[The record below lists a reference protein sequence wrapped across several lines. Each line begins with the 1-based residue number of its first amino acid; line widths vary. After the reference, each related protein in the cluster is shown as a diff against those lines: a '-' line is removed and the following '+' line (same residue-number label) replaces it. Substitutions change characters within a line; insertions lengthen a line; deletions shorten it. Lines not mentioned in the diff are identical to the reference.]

1 MRRPTLNKLA
11 GLVIVAGGLFL
22 STSPAMAGSCSGPP
36 GSNGCTC
43 TSGDG
48 RYTCTGDSCTSNATS
63 CTYTDGVK
71 AIDPE
76 LESAQN

>member
-22 STSPAMAGSCSGPP
+22 STSPVMAASCSGPA
-36 GSNGCTC
+36 GAGGCTC

-48 RYTCTGDSCTSNATS
+48 AYTCTGDSCTASATG
-63 CTYTDGVK
+63 CTSQDRVAK
-71 AIDPE
+71 LADAPV
-76 LESAQN
+76 N